1 MHSINAVNFI
11 YLVILTGIN
20 NKFLLTA
27 GDRCFYIGLGAKPA
41 VPKMTYEPYQCCPTK
56 VQSPTKVAK
65 ATPTKVP
72 AKKLDK
78 DKQGAGEKSAKGRN
92 KALAKSEKTG
102 KGKKG
107 LFGSDNIWWW

>member
-1 MHSINAVNFI
+1 MCKQ
-11 YLVILTGIN
+11 
-20 NKFLLTA
+20 KFLLTA

-72 AKKLDK
+72 SKKLEK
-78 DKQGAGEKSAKGRN
+78 EKPKQPEKAAKGKN
-92 KALAKSEKTG
+92 KALAKPEKPS

-107 LFGSDNIWWW
+107 SIESDNIWWW

>member
-1 MHSINAVNFI
+1 
-11 YLVILTGIN
+11 
-20 NKFLLTA
+20 
-27 GDRCFYIGLGAKPA
+27 
-41 VPKMTYEPYQCCPTK
+41 MTYEPYQCCPTK

>member
-1 MHSINAVNFI
+1 MITV
-11 YLVILTGIN
+11 YTGCK

-41 VPKMTYEPYQCCPTK
+41 VPKMSYEPYQCCPTK
-56 VQSPTKVAK
+56 VQSLTKVAK

-72 AKKLDK
+72 SKNIDTSKQADK
-78 DKQGAGEKSAKGRN
+78 PRGKN
-92 KALAKSEKTG
+92 KALAKPDRPG

-107 LFGSDNIWWW
+107 LFDSENIWWW

>member
-1 MHSINAVNFI
+1 M
-11 YLVILTGIN
+11 
-20 NKFLLTA
+20 
-27 GDRCFYIGLGAKPA
+27 GAKPA

-72 AKKLDK
+72 PKKLDM
-78 DKQGAGEKSAKGRN
+78 GREKPQPGKPSKGKN
-92 KALAKSEKTG
+92 KALAKPDKPS

-107 LFGSDNIWWW
+107 LFESDTWWW

>member
-1 MHSINAVNFI
+1 M
-11 YLVILTGIN
+11 
-20 NKFLLTA
+20 
-27 GDRCFYIGLGAKPA
+27 GAKPA

-72 AKKLDK
+72 KKIE
-78 DKQGAGEKSAKGRN
+78 KQPQKAEKEVKGKN
-92 KALAKSEKTG
+92 KALAKPDKPT

-107 LFGSDNIWWW
+107 LIESDNNIWWW

>member
-1 MHSINAVNFI
+1 MYKYFS
-11 YLVILTGIN
+11 GIN

-65 ATPTKVP
+65 ATPTKIP

-78 DKQGAGEKSAKGRN
+78 QKPVAAEKPTKGKN
-92 KALAKSEKTG
+92 KALAKSDKPS

-107 LFGSDNIWWW
+107 LFGSENIWWW

>member
-1 MHSINAVNFI
+1 M
-11 YLVILTGIN
+11 
-20 NKFLLTA
+20 
-27 GDRCFYIGLGAKPA
+27 GAKPA

-72 AKKLDK
+72 KKIE
-78 DKQGAGEKSAKGRN
+78 KQPQKPEKEVKGKN
-92 KALAKSEKTG
+92 KALAKPDKPT

-107 LFGSDNIWWW
+107 LIESDNNIWWW

>member
-1 MHSINAVNFI
+1 MVTI
-11 YLVILTGIN
+11 YTGIN

-41 VPKMTYEPYQCCPTK
+41 VPKVTYEPYQCCPTK
-56 VQSPTKVAK
+56 VISPTKVAK

-72 AKKLDK
+72 VKKLGK
-78 DKQGAGEKSAKGRN
+78 DKAVLPEKQTKGKN
-92 KALAKSEKTG
+92 KALAKPEKG

-107 LFGSDNIWWW
+107 LFDSENIWWW